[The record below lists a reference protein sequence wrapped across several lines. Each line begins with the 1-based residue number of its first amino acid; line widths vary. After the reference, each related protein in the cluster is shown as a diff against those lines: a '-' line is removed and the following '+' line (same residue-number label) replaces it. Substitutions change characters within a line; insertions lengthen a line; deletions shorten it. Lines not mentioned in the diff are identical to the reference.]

1 MRDEEVTSRPLLL
14 ALPEAEGDK
23 IDGLHP
29 ETLVKKVHGPL
40 RGSAMREVQDFM
52 QTKVQEMLRDVSVC
66 KEGIGGGTSISVCAC
81 VRGFSRCVRVSVRGS
96 L

>member
-29 ETLVKKVHGPL
+29 ETRQKVHGPV
-40 RGSAMREVQDFM
+40 RGSAMREVQDFT
-52 QTKVQEMLRDVSVC
+52 QTKVEEMLRDVDVC

-81 VRGFSRCVRVSVRGS
+81 VRGFSRRVRVSERGG